1 LNYCRTHTLFAGRPG
16 RARAPATLARLVD
29 EPKTR
34 WLTSPHHELEK
45 TGDAASESLEIEA
58 YSIQITEEL
67 GSVMNRQNT
76 PPLSATVFDAIA
88 NMAPRDEVPAQM
100 SFPWYASAMLAFE
113 SFEVI
118 RLRLEKLLIGGD
130 AADHEARLMVS
141 EKVDAMFEAGASLMT
156 GATPASIIG
165 RYREHVAANTKR
177 LSAI

>member
-1 LNYCRTHTLFAGRPG
+1 
-16 RARAPATLARLVD
+16 
-29 EPKTR
+29 
-34 WLTSPHHELEK
+34 
-45 TGDAASESLEIEA
+45 
-58 YSIQITEEL
+58 
-67 GSVMNRQNT
+67 MNRQNT
-76 PPLSATVFDAIA
+76 PPLPVAAFEAIA

-156 GATPASIIG
+156 GSTPASIID
-165 RYREHVAANTKR
+165 RYRQHVAANTKR